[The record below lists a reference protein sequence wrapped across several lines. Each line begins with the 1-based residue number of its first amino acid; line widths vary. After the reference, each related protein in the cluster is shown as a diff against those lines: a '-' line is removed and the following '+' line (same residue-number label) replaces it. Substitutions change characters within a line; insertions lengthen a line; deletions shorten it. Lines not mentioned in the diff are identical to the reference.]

1 MDPWILILSILKP
14 IRIRINNRLCLVF
27 EYRVI
32 WPWYVEQVP
41 FKNYS
46 LFASYRRYRTLC
58 ELRHPLQKYRIG
70 HEEYSTEGFFSR
82 LLKKGW
88 IFILTLWPL
97 VQEDWRYWVFTSI
110 MGHFVHSFAQ
120 EVSNISPDDMER
132 DALLWVQVSFKSL
145 FRIQNT
151 VASILLLVF
160 EF

>member
-1 MDPWILILSILKP
+1 
-14 IRIRINNRLCLVF
+14 
-27 EYRVI
+27 
-32 WPWYVEQVP
+32 
-41 FKNYS
+41 
-46 LFASYRRYRTLC
+46 
-58 ELRHPLQKYRIG
+58 
-70 HEEYSTEGFFSR
+70 
-82 LLKKGW
+82 
-88 IFILTLWPL
+88 
-97 VQEDWRYWVFTSI
+97 